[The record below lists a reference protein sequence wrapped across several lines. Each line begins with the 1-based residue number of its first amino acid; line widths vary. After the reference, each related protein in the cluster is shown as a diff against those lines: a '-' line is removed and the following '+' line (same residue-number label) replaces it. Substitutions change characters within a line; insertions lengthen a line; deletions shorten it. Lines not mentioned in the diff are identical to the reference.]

1 MPKEQALNSPLET
14 PDLIRTQKSRRTKI
28 DFRFFKDFIEYTIRD
43 SRGETASFN
52 TRYEDLPGSFDYKT
66 FQLGRIRMLIPT
78 LLVMFVTIMSMV
90 QEPSEPFSALVYSAI
105 FGVAALAFLYLL
117 QRGQKRVYTALP
129 AKTGKLLVL
138 RGKGHDEIIAELADR
153 RVKALRRLAV
163 LDPANSAMADY
174 KKFLFLKEEGAITA
188 EELEGYRL
196 RLGIGAEFM
205 SPKKPDVE
213 APPQVIRQQALRFK
227 NEYSFFDKHL
237 GFSED
242 DGAMNAF
249 NVWYAD
255 LPPRSEYRRYSKKE
269 PYGVLVF
276 LAGLIVAVAILNL
289 HANDNYY
296 VGNEGLMR
304 ILKGALV
311 FVPVL
316 AGLVFV
322 VQRCTR
328 KEFTIVPMG
337 KGVLRVLQDE
347 RHDDLLGE
355 IQRRRVGAL
364 REYAV
369 LNQYNNPQAELKKFT
384 WLKEQGAI
392 TGDEF
397 ETFRRRIVEAGQ
409 EPPPSASAKPPRETL
424 H

>member
-1 MPKEQALNSPLET
+1 MSVDPI
-14 PDLIRTQKSRRTKI
+14 PDVTDLSRTQKSRRTKI
-28 DFRFFKDFIEYTIRD
+28 DFRFLKNYVEYTIRD

-66 FQLGRIRMLIPT
+66 FQLGRARMLIPT
-78 LLVMFVTIMSMV
+78 LMVMLITIVSLM
-90 QEPSEPFSALVYSAI
+90 QEPAQPLPMLFATIGVSA
-105 FGVAALAFLYLL
+105 AALAFVYLL

-138 RGKGHDEIIAELADR
+138 RGKGHDEIIAELAER
-153 RVKALRRLAV
+153 RIKALRRLAV
-163 LDPANSAMADY
+163 IDPANTPMADY
-174 KKFLFLKEEGAITA
+174 KKFLFLKEEGALTA

-196 RLGIGAEFM
+196 RLGIGAEFIP
-205 SPKKPDVE
+205 PKKTADGE
-213 APPQVIRQQALRFK
+213 PQVIRQQALRFK

-242 DGAMNAF
+242 DGAMSAF

-255 LPPRSEYRRYSKKE
+255 LPPAGEYRRYSKKE

-276 LAGLIVAVAILNL
+276 IAGLIVAVAILNL

-316 AGLVFV
+316 AGAVFL
-322 VQRCTR
+322 VQRYTR

-337 KGVLRVLQDE
+337 KGVLRILQDE

-355 IQRRRVGAL
+355 IQRRRLGAL

-369 LNQYNNPQAELKKFT
+369 VNHYNTPQAELKKFT

-392 TGDEF
+392 SGDEF
-397 ETFRRRIVEAGQ
+397 EAFRRRIIDAVQ
-409 EPPPSASAKPPRETL
+409 ETPPPAPPKPPRETL